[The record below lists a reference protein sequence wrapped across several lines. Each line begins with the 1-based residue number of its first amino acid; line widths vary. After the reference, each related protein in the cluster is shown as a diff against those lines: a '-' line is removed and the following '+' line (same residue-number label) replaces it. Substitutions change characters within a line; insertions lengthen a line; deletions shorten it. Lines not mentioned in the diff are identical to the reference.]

1 MPSLEPLRQYEE
13 SVGRVRNS
21 ILELREMASGGR
33 DLVRKH
39 CQFLREDIEIAAES
53 RIEEARKLND
63 DNDYY
68 GYGHK
73 YRIDEISKQSG
84 TLQDQVTAYEEQRL
98 SDMD

>member
-53 RIEEARKLND
+53 RIDEIRKLSAKMC
-63 DNDYY
+63 DN
-68 GYGHK
+68 
-73 YRIDEISKQSG
+73 
-84 TLQDQVTAYEEQRL
+84 VTAYEEQL
-98 SDMD
+98 LGKMDSQKPESPARYAECIRDAQV